1 MHRLRL
7 VKQRRVEER
16 KRVREE
22 EDYADIVNATKPVSL
37 AMLMEATQKPENTSD
52 IRWRIELRRR
62 AMLKRY
68 GCHCLDA
75 APDPDML
82 GN

>member
-7 VKQRRVEER
+7 IRQRRAEAR
-16 KRVREE
+16 KRVR
-22 EDYADIVNATKPVSL
+22 DDGYADIVNATKPVSL
-37 AMLMEATQKPENTSD
+37 TILMEATQKPENTSD
-52 IRWRIELRRR
+52 VRWRIELRRR